1 MPSQRQNGIVV
12 GIVSSLD
19 DPENLGRVRV
29 KYPHLDEQQSDWA
42 RLATLMAGSK
52 RGTFF
57 RPEVEDEVL
66 VGFEQGDPTRPYVLG
81 SLWSKPD
88 KPPED
93 DGKKT
98 ENNWRQIVS
107 RSGHVLRLDDTRGK
121 EKIEVIDKDKKRRI
135 VIDVSASKIQI
146 TADAGDIE
154 ISAPQGKISLT
165 AMSVEL
171 KSQTT
176 MNVEGGAATTIKGA
190 TVNIN

>member
-1 MPSQRQNGIVV
+1 MV
-12 GIVSSLD
+12 
-19 DPENLGRVRV
+19 
-29 KYPHLDEQQSDWA
+29 
-42 RLATLMAGSK
+42 
-52 RGTFF
+52 
-57 RPEVEDEVL
+57 
-66 VGFEQGDPTRPYVLG
+66 
-81 SLWSKPD
+81 
-88 KPPED
+88 PPED

-107 RSGHVLRLDDTRGK
+107 RSGHILRLDDTRGK